1 MDLKRYEPIT
11 GREALGKLLEG
22 ERVYFKAQDEVQHYE
37 ISDNQLLVTT
47 SPSGYSYA
55 TVQSFLKE
63 VDTNWYVQKPFDV
76 RAEMLV
82 RPDEWVGAFKDDGNA
97 WHKIG
102 LDLKYMVAVETK
114 FELLKPNSNSDLCD
128 RVSLGELDDCIPIED
143 VPKEETI

>member
-22 ERVYFKAQDEVQHYE
+22 KRVYFKAQDEVQHYE

-63 VDTNWYVQKPFDV
+63 VDTNWYVKKPFDV
-76 RAEMLV
+76 RAEMLA
-82 RPDEWVGAFKDDGNA
+82 RPNEWVGAFRDSKNV

-102 LDLKYMVAVETK
+102 LDSKYMVAVETR
-114 FELLKPNSNSDLCD
+114 FEEIKPNWNDDRCD
-128 RVSLGELDDCIPIED
+128 MATLGELKKCIPFED
-143 VPKEETI
+143 VPEEELT